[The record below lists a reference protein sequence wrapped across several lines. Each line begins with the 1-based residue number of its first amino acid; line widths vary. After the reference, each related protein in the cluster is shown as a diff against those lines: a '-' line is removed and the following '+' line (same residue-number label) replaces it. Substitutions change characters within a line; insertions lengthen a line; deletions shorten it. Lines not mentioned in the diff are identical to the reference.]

1 MIEDKTHTSQTIQVP
16 LDLGGYRLDQALSAL
31 FPEFS
36 RSRHQDWIR
45 RGLVLVDGH
54 ALSGKQRLIGGEMIV
69 FSPEPD
75 PTPSPVTPQKIPLEI
90 IFEDRDILVVNK
102 PAGLV
107 VHPAA
112 GHADGTLQN
121 ALLNYLPSLAQ
132 IPRCGIVHRID
143 KDTSGLL
150 MVAKTLQSHHSLVD
164 QLQSR
169 TIDREYIALV
179 QGTIVAGGTI
189 DQPIG
194 RHPTDRK
201 KFSVNRGGKL
211 AITHYRV
218 IEKFTAHTLVRVK
231 LETGRTHQIR
241 VHMAHINHPLVG
253 DPVYGG
259 RARLPAGAEAS
270 LISTLRSFRRQA
282 LHAHTLGLSH
292 PETEDHMEWS
302 VELPQDFKQLLDA
315 LRGLV

>member
-1 MIEDKTHTSQTIQVP
+1 MIEDKTHTTQTIQVP

-54 ALSGKQRLIGGEMIV
+54 SLSGKQRLIGGEMIA
-69 FSPEPD
+69 FTPEPD
-75 PTPSPVTPQKIPLEI
+75 PTPSPVTPQEIPLEI
-90 IFEDRDILVVNK
+90 IFEDRDILIVNK

-121 ALLNYLPSLAQ
+121 ALLNHLPTLAQ

-164 QLQSR
+164 QLQMR
-169 TIDREYIALV
+169 TIDREYVALV
-179 QGTIVAGGTI
+179 QGSIVAGGTI

-194 RHPTDRK
+194 RHSTDRK

-211 AITHYRV
+211 AITHFRV
-218 IEKFTAHTLVRVK
+218 LERFAAHTLVRVK

-259 RARLPAGAEAS
+259 RARLPAGAEPG
-270 LISTLRSFRRQA
+270 LISILRSFRRQA

-292 PETEDHMEWS
+292 PETEEHMEWS
-302 VELPQDFKQLLDA
+302 SELPHDFQQLLDA
-315 LRGLV
+315 LRGHA